1 MAIQTFVADTI
12 LTAAQMN
19 ALQGNDYNQTVS
31 TKTASYTL
39 VAADKGTK
47 IVMNSASATT
57 ITVNTSLFS
66 AGDTLTILNIA
77 AGVCTVTAGT
87 ATVSTTGSLALAQNG
102 GGTLYFT
109 SAGVSVF
116 QADGVTASAGG
127 LTLISSTTIGTTVS
141 SVTVSNAFSATYEN
155 YKIIISGGV
164 GSSSDTNILLTLGS
178 TTTNYYEA
186 LVGYTFAGSAS
197 STNTN
202 SGASF
207 TRAASVF
214 STSLLFANIDILNP
228 NLAKRTIINYY
239 QILTTLGRAG
249 IGVLDNATQYT
260 DFTFTPLAGTLTG
273 GTIRVYG
280 YSNSQDYMTHKIQ
293 IDGLVRDATAD
304 EAAQIDAQRDA
315 QNAKAKAEVEA
326 TIAKNAAQQAVLD
339 KLGLTADEAQALL
352 G

>member
-87 ATVSTTGSLALAQNG
+87 ATVSTAASLALAQNG

-116 QADGVTASAGG
+116 QANGVTAAAGG
-127 LTLISSTTIGTTVS
+127 LTLISSTAFTTAASVS
-141 SVTVSNAFSATYEN
+141 LPVATFSATYLN
-155 YKIIISGGV
+155 YLVLLNLSAASTDINLTGRMRISATDDTTSTYATMLLGITDTGTASNV
-164 GSSSDTNILLTLGS
+164 SNTTQSSFTLKSTNNNPTYAASFTFLNPFATVRTNILTQISSIIPGTAPMGS
-178 TTTNYYEA
+178 
-186 LVGYTFAGSAS
+186 
-197 STNTN
+197 
-202 SGASF
+202 SG
-207 TRAASVF
+207 T
-214 STSLLFANIDILNP
+214 LLF
-228 NLAKRTIINYY
+228 
-239 QILTTLGRAG
+239 
-249 IGVLDNATQYT
+249 NATT
-260 DFTFTPLAGTLTG
+260 SFDSFSIIAST
-273 GTIRVYG
+273 GTITGTVKVYG
-280 YSNSQDYMTHKIQ
+280 YANS
-293 IDGLVRDATAD
+293 
-304 EAAQIDAQRDA
+304 
-315 QNAKAKAEVEA
+315 
-326 TIAKNAAQQAVLD
+326 
-339 KLGLTADEAQALL
+339 
-352 G
+352 

>member
-1 MAIQTFVADTI
+1 MAITTFTAAQV

-116 QADGVTASAGG
+116 QADGVTASSGALVFLSGA
-127 LTLISSTTIGTTVS
+127 SPSAAATVS
-141 SVTVSNAFSATYEN
+141 IDNVFSATYEN
-155 YKIIISGGV
+155 YLIKYNLTCSAQLYIRLRVGGV
-164 GSSSDTNILLTLGS
+164 TTVGTGYNS
-178 TTTNYYEA
+178 TYE
-186 LVGYTFAGSAS
+186 YS
-197 STNTN
+197 
-202 SGASF
+202 
-207 TRAASVF
+207 
-214 STSLLFANIDILNP
+214 
-228 NLAKRTIINYY
+228 
-239 QILTTLGRAG
+239 LTTSAANAIVVNGG
-249 IGVLDNATQYT
+249 IGFWAPQGAANVTRGTFNIYQPFTVVQTSATFENMAEGGEYYFNGGAQHT
-260 DFTFTPLAGTLTG
+260 GATSFDGIHFLLSSGTMTG
-273 GTIRVYG
+273 NIRIYG
-280 YSNSQDYMTHKIQ
+280 ISNS
-293 IDGLVRDATAD
+293 
-304 EAAQIDAQRDA
+304 
-315 QNAKAKAEVEA
+315 
-326 TIAKNAAQQAVLD
+326 
-339 KLGLTADEAQALL
+339 
-352 G
+352 

>member
-87 ATVSTTGSLALAQNG
+87 ATVSTTSSLALAQNG

-116 QADGVTASAGG
+116 QADGVTAGM
-127 LTLISSTTIGTTVS
+127 TVISS
-141 SVTVSNAFSATYEN
+141 
-155 YKIIISGGV
+155 
-164 GSSSDTNILLTLGS
+164 GSLT
-178 TTTNYYEA
+178 
-186 LVGYTFAGSAS
+186 
-197 STNTN
+197 
-202 SGASF
+202 GASVAVTGIAGYKNLQLQLANF
-207 TRAASVF
+207 YPATAGQSVLIRLNNNSTASTYQKLWF
-214 STSLLFANIDILNP
+214 RSNDGG
-228 NLAKRTIINYY
+228 IINNSD
-239 QILTTLGRAG
+239 ASWP
-249 IGVLDNATQYT
+249 LDNAVTGSSATSSNTSLNLNIYNVADTSSHKVADMNFYYTSTTPANILIFGACRFISTTAVTQVNI
-260 DFTFTPLAGTLTG
+260 LTSSGNFGG
-273 GTIRVYG
+273 GTYILYG
-280 YSNSQDYMTHKIQ
+280 IN
-293 IDGLVRDATAD
+293 
-304 EAAQIDAQRDA
+304 
-315 QNAKAKAEVEA
+315 
-326 TIAKNAAQQAVLD
+326 
-339 KLGLTADEAQALL
+339 
-352 G
+352 